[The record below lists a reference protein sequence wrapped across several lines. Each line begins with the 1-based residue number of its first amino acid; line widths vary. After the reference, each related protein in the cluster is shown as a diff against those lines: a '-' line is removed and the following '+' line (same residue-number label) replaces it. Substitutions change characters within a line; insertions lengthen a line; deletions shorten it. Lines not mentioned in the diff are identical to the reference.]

1 MHAFNFAGASHD
13 PNFLTVTWFGQEYRF
28 SPPQA
33 KCVQVL
39 WNYWKLR
46 TPIIREEMV
55 LEIAGIKARAL
66 KDIFSS
72 GPGKSA
78 WGSMIDVGDRRGTV
92 QLVEPEAPSNTSA
105 AQPAAGAVSTS

>member
-13 PNFLTVTWFGQEYRF
+13 PKFLSVTWFGQEYRF

-39 WNYWKLR
+39 WNFWKLR

-55 LEIAGIKARAL
+55 LEIAGIQARLL
-66 KDIFSS
+66 KDVFSS

-78 WGSMIDVGDRRGTV
+78 WGSMIGAGDRRGTV
-92 QLVEPEAPSNTSA
+92 QLVEPETASNTNA
-105 AQPAAGAVSTS
+105 AQLADGDVSTS